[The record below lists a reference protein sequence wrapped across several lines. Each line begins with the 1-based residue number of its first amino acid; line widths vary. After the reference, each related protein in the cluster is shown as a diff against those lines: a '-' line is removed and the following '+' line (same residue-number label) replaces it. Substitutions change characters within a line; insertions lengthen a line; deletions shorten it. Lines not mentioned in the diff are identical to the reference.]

1 MSLAPWLPPLFGL
14 MNTSN
19 GLFWR
24 WENGFTW
31 ETMEMKMET
40 RGGGGGEREGKGQKK
55 ARERRRGKEVGGNY
69 CTTYRY
75 MWQSRVEIEH
85 YSVVAKSL

>member
-31 ETMEMKMET
+31 ETMEMKRKMET
-40 RGGGGGEREGKGQKK
+40 RGGGGGERE
-55 ARERRRGKEVGGNY
+55 REEGGKEVGGN
-69 CTTYRY
+69 
-75 MWQSRVEIEH
+75 SF
-85 YSVVAKSL
+85 